1 MRARWSDIDI
11 CEAVV
16 FKVFILG
23 KTSGSDDVRGTTI
36 KHCPTRL
43 CGIFR
48 SIFKAPI
55 DLHKLPKIGK
65 T

>member
-1 MRARWSDIDI
+1 MRARWSDIS
-11 CEAVV
+11 EAVV
-16 FKVFILG
+16 FKVYILG
-23 KTSGSDDVRGTTI
+23 KTSGSDDVRGTAI

-48 SIFKAPI
+48 SISKASI

-65 T
+65 K